1 MHCSRLLDDRC
12 ALQPRVIF
20 KVFDGAVVNTADR
33 LTSDCVQVLPE
44 DTAS

>member
-12 ALQPRVIF
+12 ALQPRVILE
-20 KVFDGAVVNTADR
+20 VFDGTAVNTADR
-33 LTSDCVQVLPE
+33 LTNNCVRVLPE